1 MLITRRKT
9 VCLIFVTGKDSCG
22 GDSGGPMTY
31 RHSVNDPWYLVG
43 LVSYGSTKCGD
54 KPGVYTYVPH
64 YIGWIRRTLR
74 E

>member
-1 MLITRRKT
+1 MLILIRKQIFF
-9 VCLIFVTGKDSCG
+9 IFVTGKDSCG

-43 LVSYGSTKCGD
+43 LVSYGATKCGD

>member
-1 MLITRRKT
+1 MSVLTQINFD
-9 VCLIFVTGKDSCG
+9 VHEIGKDSCG
-22 GDSGGPMTY
+22 GDSGGPMTF

-43 LVSYGSTKCGD
+43 LVSYGATKCGD

-64 YIGWIRRTLR
+64 YIEWIRRTLM

>member
-1 MLITRRKT
+1 MFKL
-9 VCLIFVTGKDSCG
+9 LLSPGKDSCG
-22 GDSGGPMTY
+22 GDSGGPMTF

-43 LVSYGSTKCGD
+43 LVSYGATKCGD

-64 YIGWIRRTLR
+64 YIPWIRRKLQ